1 MNHIKKYPFLL
12 FPLLLIIIYII
23 NPFNLFVSGNE
34 LSFISLVIS
43 CLIIELFIQKAK
55 NGEEI
60 YMRPIAAM
68 TAMEEAVGRATEMGN
83 PVLFVPGI
91 SGLDEIDTI
100 SGVMILG
107 HVAGMTAEYE
117 ANLHVPCCVPIV
129 MEAAKESCKEAYL
142 KKGRPDLYNESMVHY
157 VTDDQFAYAAG
168 VNGIML
174 REKPAAVFYQGK
186 FYAESLLLAETGSS
200 VGALQIAGTGSSSQ
214 IPFFVTACD
223 YVLIGEEF
231 YAASAYLSGSPE
243 MIGSIKGQDYVK
255 LFCIFF
261 IAFTVLISVLNYI
274 LPKLYFSLQN
284 LIKWFL
290 TTDFTN
296 WIPFDFINFIFRTS
310 II

>member
-1 MNHIKKYPFLL
+1 MSIILKKYGLIIFSALL
-12 FPLLLIIIYII
+12 FIIYLI
-23 NPFNLFVSGNE
+23 NPFQIFVSGNE
-34 LSFISLVIS
+34 LTFFLITIACLTIEFFIR
-43 CLIIELFIQKAK
+43 KAK
-55 NGEEI
+55 SGEEI

-68 TAMEEAVGRATEMGN
+68 KAMEEPVGRATEMGSS
-83 PVLFVPGI
+83 VLYVPGI

-100 SGVMILG
+100 SGVIVLG
-107 HVAGMTAEYE
+107 HIAGMTAEYE

-142 KKGRPDLYNESMVHY
+142 KKGRPDLYNENMVHY

-200 VGALQIAGTGSSSQ
+200 VGAIQIAGTGSSSQ

-231 YAASAYLSGSPE
+231 YAASAYLSGSSE

-255 LFCIFF
+255 LLCMIF
-261 IAFTVLISVLNYI
+261 IGLVVVLSIFNYI
-274 LPKLYFSLQN
+274 NLFSIDITSLFRMN
-284 LIKWFL
+284 IK
-290 TTDFTN
+290 
-296 WIPFDFINFIFRTS
+296 
-310 II
+310 

>member
-1 MNHIKKYPFLL
+1 MQI
-12 FPLLLIIIYII
+12 
-23 NPFNLFVSGNE
+23 FVSGNE
-34 LSFISLVIS
+34 STFFSIVIACLTIEFFIR
-43 CLIIELFIQKAK
+43 KAK
-55 NGEEI
+55 SGEEI

-68 TAMEEAVGRATEMGN
+68 KAMEEAVGRATEMGSS
-83 PVLFVPGI
+83 VLYVPGI

-100 SGVMILG
+100 SGVIVLG
-107 HVAGMTAEYE
+107 HIAGMTAEYE

-129 MEAAKESCKEAYL
+129 MEAAKESCREAYL
-142 KKGRPDLYNESMVHY
+142 KKGRPDLYNENMVHY

-200 VGALQIAGTGSSSQ
+200 VGAIQIAGTGSSSQ

-255 LFCIFF
+255 LLCMIFIGIVVALSIIDYF
-261 IAFTVLISVLNYI
+261 GLSLINIS
-274 LPKLYFSLQN
+274 N
-284 LIKWFL
+284 L
-290 TTDFTN
+290 
-296 WIPFDFINFIFRTS
+296 FRTN
-310 II
+310 IQ

>member
-1 MNHIKKYPFLL
+1 MQQKLNKIYNLYTKYPFLFFGL
-12 FPLLLIIIYII
+12 FILVIYFF
-23 NPFNLFVSGNE
+23 NPFKIFVIGNE
-34 LSFISLVIS
+34 LTFVSIVLS
-43 CLIIELFIQKAK
+43 CLIIEFFIQKAK
-55 NGEEI
+55 NGESI
-60 YMRPIAAM
+60 YMRPIPAM
-68 TAMEEAVGRATEMGN
+68 KAMEEAVGRATEMGN
-83 PVLFVPGI
+83 SVLYVPGI

-100 SGVMILG
+100 SGVVILG

-142 KKGRPDLYNESMVHY
+142 KKGRPDLYNENMVHY

-200 VGALQIAGTGSSSQ
+200 VGAIQIAGTGSSSQ

-255 LFCIFF
+255 LLCMFF
-261 IAFTVLISVLNYI
+261 IGLVVFLSIFNIDIS
-274 LPKLYFSLQN
+274 N
-284 LIKWFL
+284 LFR
-290 TTDFTN
+290 
-296 WIPFDFINFIFRTS
+296 IN
-310 II
+310 IIN

>member
-1 MNHIKKYPFLL
+1 MNEILKKYRLIIFSALL
-12 FPLLLIIIYII
+12 FIVYFI
-23 NPFNLFVSGNE
+23 NPSQIFVSGNE
-34 LSFISLVIS
+34 LTFISIVLA
-43 CLIIELFIQKAK
+43 CLTIEFFIQKAK

-68 TAMEEAVGRATEMGN
+68 KAMEEAVGRATEMGSS
-83 PVLFVPGI
+83 VLYVPGI

-100 SGVMILG
+100 SGVIVLG
-107 HVAGMTAEYE
+107 HIAGMTAEYE
-117 ANLHVPCCVPIV
+117 ADLHVPCCVPIV

-142 KKGRPDLYNESMVHY
+142 KKGRPDLYNENMVHY

-200 VGALQIAGTGSSSQ
+200 IGAIQIAGTGSSSQ

-255 LFCIFF
+255 LLCIIF
-261 IAFTVLISVLNYI
+261 IGLVVALSIFNYI
-274 LPKLYFSLQN
+274 DLFSIDIASLFRMH
-284 LIKWFL
+284 IK
-290 TTDFTN
+290 
-296 WIPFDFINFIFRTS
+296 
-310 II
+310 

>member
-1 MNHIKKYPFLL
+1 MK
-12 FPLLLIIIYII
+12 
-23 NPFNLFVSGNE
+23 
-34 LSFISLVIS
+34 
-43 CLIIELFIQKAK
+43 
-55 NGEEI
+55 
-60 YMRPIAAM
+60 
-68 TAMEEAVGRATEMGN
+68 AMEEAVGRATEMGN
-83 PVLFVPGI
+83 SVLYVPGI

-100 SGVMILG
+100 SGVIILG

-117 ANLHVPCCVPIV
+117 ADLHVPCCVPIV

-142 KKGRPDLYNESMVHY
+142 KKGRPDLYNENMVHY

-174 REKPAAVFYQGK
+174 REKPAAIFYQGK

-200 VGALQIAGTGSSSQ
+200 VGAIQIAGTGSSSQ

-255 LFCIFF
+255 LLSMFFMSIVFSFSIFNYF
-261 IAFTVLISVLNYI
+261 NFLSFNLENIFRINIIDVVESDNSNLNEITLDTNNIINDTNTDKFKQCLLTKEDTDDFSFSYAFEYYRNCLGEDEI
-274 LPKLYFSLQN
+274 FSWKYN
-284 LIKWFL
+284 DY
-290 TTDFTN
+290 TTDLKVE
-296 WIPFDFINFIFRTS
+296 S
-310 II
+310 AQMEK

>member
-1 MNHIKKYPFLL
+1 MNEILKKYPFIIFPVLL
-12 FPLLLIIIYII
+12 FIVYYI
-23 NPFNLFVSGNE
+23 NPFHIFVSGNE
-34 LSFISLVIS
+34 LTFISIVLA
-43 CLIIELFIQKAK
+43 CLTIELFIQKAK

-68 TAMEEAVGRATEMGN
+68 KAMEEAVGRATEMGSS
-83 PVLFVPGI
+83 VLYVPGI

-100 SGVMILG
+100 SGVIVLG
-107 HVAGMTAEYE
+107 HIAGMTAEYE
-117 ANLHVPCCVPIV
+117 ADLHVPCCVPIV

-142 KKGRPDLYNESMVHY
+142 KKGRPDLYNDNMVHY

-200 VGALQIAGTGSSSQ
+200 IGAIQIAGTGSSSQ

-255 LFCIFF
+255 LLCIIF
-261 IAFTVLISVLNYI
+261 IGLVVALSIFNYI
-274 LPKLYFSLQN
+274 DLFSIDIASLFRMN
-284 LIKWFL
+284 IK
-290 TTDFTN
+290 
-296 WIPFDFINFIFRTS
+296 
-310 II
+310 

>member
-1 MNHIKKYPFLL
+1 MIINLKKDYIFFIPLIA
-12 FPLLLIIIYII
+12 LLLYV
-23 NPFNLFVSGNE
+23 FNDTLNIFVSGNE
-34 LSFISLVIS
+34 STFISILIS
-43 CLIIELFIQKAK
+43 CTTIEYFIRKAK

-68 TAMEEAVGRATEMGN
+68 TAMEEAVGRSTEMGSS
-83 PVLFVPGI
+83 VLFVPGI

-100 SGVMILG
+100 SGVIILG
-107 HVAGMTAEYE
+107 HIAEMTAEYE
-117 ANLHVPCCVPIV
+117 SNLHVPCCVPIV

-142 KKGRPDLYNESMVHY
+142 KKGRPDLYNDNMVHY

-200 VGALQIAGTGSSSQ
+200 VGAIQIAGTGSSSQ

-255 LFCIFF
+255 LLCIFF
-261 IAFTVLISVLNYI
+261 IGLVVIASIFNYFGIISFDI
-274 LPKLYFSLQN
+274 
-284 LIKWFL
+284 
-290 TTDFTN
+290 TN
-296 WIPFDFINFIFRTS
+296 IFRTS
-310 II
+310 IK

>member
-1 MNHIKKYPFLL
+1 MNIILKKYGLIILSTLL
-12 FPLLLIIIYII
+12 FIIYLI
-23 NPFNLFVSGNE
+23 NPLQIFVSGNE
-34 LSFISLVIS
+34 STFFSIVIACLTIEFFIR
-43 CLIIELFIQKAK
+43 KAK
-55 NGEEI
+55 SGEEI

-68 TAMEEAVGRATEMGN
+68 KAMEEAVGRATEMGSS
-83 PVLFVPGI
+83 VLYVPGI

-100 SGVMILG
+100 SGVIVLG

-117 ANLHVPCCVPIV
+117 ADLHVPCCVPIV
-129 MEAAKESCKEAYL
+129 MEAAKESCREAYL
-142 KKGRPDLYNESMVHY
+142 KKGRPDLYNENMVHY

-200 VGALQIAGTGSSSQ
+200 VGAIQIAGTGSSSQ

-255 LFCIFF
+255 LLCMIFIGIVVALSIIDYF
-261 IAFTVLISVLNYI
+261 GLSLINIS
-274 LPKLYFSLQN
+274 N
-284 LIKWFL
+284 L
-290 TTDFTN
+290 
-296 WIPFDFINFIFRTS
+296 FRTN
-310 II
+310 IQ

>member
-1 MNHIKKYPFLL
+1 MNNDFKKYGFII
-12 FPLLLIIIYII
+12 FSVLLLILYLITHSQI
-23 NPFNLFVSGNE
+23 FVSGNG
-34 LSFISLVIS
+34 LTFISILVS
-43 CLIIELFIQKAK
+43 CLIIEFFIQKAK
-55 NGEEI
+55 SGEEI

-68 TAMEEAVGRATEMGN
+68 KAMEEAVGRATEMGSS
-83 PVLFVPGI
+83 VLYVPGI

-100 SGVMILG
+100 SGVIVLG
-107 HVAGMTAEYE
+107 HIAGMTAEYE
-117 ANLHVPCCVPIV
+117 ADLHVPCCVPIV

-142 KKGRPDLYNESMVHY
+142 KKGRPDLYNDNMVHY

-200 VGALQIAGTGSSSQ
+200 IGAIQIAGTGSSSQ

-255 LFCIFF
+255 LLCMIF
-261 IAFTVLISVLNYI
+261 IGTVVLLSIFNYI
-274 LPKLYFSLQN
+274 DLYSIFGWGKVDITSLFRMN
-284 LIKWFL
+284 IK
-290 TTDFTN
+290 
-296 WIPFDFINFIFRTS
+296 
-310 II
+310 